1 MALKATILK
10 VKLSLSDMDR
20 HVYQDFSFTVAQH
33 PSETNQR
40 LMVRILTFA
49 LNACEGL
56 EFTKGLCEEDEPE
69 LWHVNYSEEIE
80 LWIDLGLPDEKRVK
94 KASNRSKRVRIYSY
108 GEGAQDIW
116 WQKNAQ
122 KLNKLDNL
130 EIFSLSFATTQE
142 LAGMISRGMQLS
154 VTVQD
159 GQVWF
164 SDENSSVLV
173 EPKQLK

>member
-33 PSETNQR
+33 PSETDQR
-40 LMVRILTFA
+40 LMIRILAFA

-94 KASNRSKRVRIYSY
+94 KACNRAKKVRLYTY
-108 GEGAQDIW
+108 GEGAQETW
-116 WQKNAQ
+116 WQKNSQ
-122 KLNKLDNL
+122 KLNKMNVL
-130 EIFSLSFATTQE
+130 EVFSLPFEATQQ
-142 LAGMISRGMQLS
+142 LATMISRGMQLS
-154 VTVQD
+154 VTIQD

-164 SDENSSVLV
+164 SDESHSILI
-173 EPKQLK
+173 ESTQLK